1 MRFWVLFYIL
11 VIISMVNI
19 LKKTELKENINTRI
33 DYYTRELF
41 SFGARQIVDTTLN
54 EREMK

>member
-19 LKKTELKENINTRI
+19 LKKTELRENINTSI

-41 SFGARQIVDTTLN
+41 SFGARQIVDRILH
-54 EREMK
+54 EREAK

>member
-19 LKKTELKENINTRI
+19 LKKTELRENINMGL

-54 EREMK
+54 EREVK